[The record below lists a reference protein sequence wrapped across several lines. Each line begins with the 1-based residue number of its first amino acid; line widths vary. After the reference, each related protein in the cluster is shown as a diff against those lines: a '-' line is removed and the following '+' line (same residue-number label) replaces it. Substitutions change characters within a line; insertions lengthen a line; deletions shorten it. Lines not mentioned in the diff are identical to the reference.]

1 MANMEFSDVVRRIVE
16 QYVHE
21 HIYTAMPAKV
31 VNVENLE
38 TEQTIDIQP
47 NIVDVFR
54 DHKNIQLP
62 PVLDVPVVFPSAGG
76 GMLSF
81 PIKEGDVVLAVFSQK
96 SIDEWVN
103 SNDDFKYYTPS
114 DMRSYD
120 LNDAIAIP
128 GLYTKK
134 TNLNPNPND
143 VELKFGDS
151 KITLKSDGN
160 IEINTPNDLVANVGG
175 NVDITAPTINL
186 KGNVSID
193 GDLSVTGD
201 AEANDVTATS
211 TNNTLSGHE
220 HPGSNAPPTPGT

>member
-1 MANMEFSDVVRRIVE
+1 MANLEFPDIIRRIVE

-31 VNVENLE
+31 ISVENLE
-38 TEQTIDIQP
+38 DEQTIDIQP

-54 DHKNIQLP
+54 DHRNVELP

-76 GMLSF
+76 GILSF
-81 PIKEGDVVLAVFSQK
+81 PIKVGDTVLAVFSQK

-103 SNDDFKYYTPS
+103 SNDDFKYYTPA

-134 TNLNPNPND
+134 TNLHPNPND
-143 VELKFGDS
+143 VELKYGDS
-151 KITLKSDGN
+151 KIILRIKW
-160 IEINTPNDLVANVGG
+160 
-175 NVDITAPTINL
+175 
-186 KGNVSID
+186 
-193 GDLSVTGD
+193 
-201 AEANDVTATS
+201 
-211 TNNTLSGHE
+211 
-220 HPGSNAPPTPGT
+220 